1 MEGDSVMN
9 GWDESALAQIRETY
23 QFLTPLL
30 DKSLKLQPNPKPQ
43 KSRRMDTTT
52 QGDPADQDQQGQG
65 PQQLLKYLQ
74 VLGQL
79 TLRHEHNWNLL
90 QSTDCFILF
99 FQQDQESALHG
110 LLTATQEWHQQRQS
124 NPMGM
129 TTTLRQ
135 HLCQHLLQ
143 DLLNRT
149 TKVSK
154 SKPGEVLFQACRDRN
169 LILEDMSWPFL
180 RWDPTK
186 KSLAV
191 DKKKAVTMPKML
203 EHLQELI
210 EEFRDPTLVVRFQG
224 LSTSHAQATVPWKL
238 QLNLRSN
245 RPYDLMRELTHS
257 SVWLLAG
264 TSLKVHSMQQ
274 SGLAKQVQQLLPLHG
289 KSKGMGKSRTKGK
302 KTQES

>member
-9 GWDESALAQIRETY
+9 GWDESSLAQIRETY
-23 QFLTPLL
+23 QFLIPLL
-30 DKSLKLQPNPKPQ
+30 DKSLKLQPNPKLQ
-43 KSRRMDTTT
+43 KSRKTELHPR
-52 QGDPADQDQQGQG
+52 GEPADPDQQGQD
-65 PQQLLKYLQ
+65 PTQLLRYLQ
-74 VLGQL
+74 ALGQL
-79 TLRHEHNWNLL
+79 ALRHEHNWNLM

-99 FQQDQESALHG
+99 FLQDQESALQG
-110 LLTATQEWHQQRQS
+110 LLTATQEWQQQRQS
-124 NPMGM
+124 NPSTM
-129 TTTLRQ
+129 TSTLRQ

-154 SKPGEVLFQACRDRN
+154 SKPGEVLYQACRDRN
-169 LILEDMSWPFL
+169 LILEDMSWPYL

-186 KSLAV
+186 KSLTV
-191 DKKKAVTMPKML
+191 DKKKSVQMNKML
-203 EHLQELI
+203 EHLTELI

-224 LSTSHAQATVPWKL
+224 LSTSQAQATVPWKL

-274 SGLAKQVQQLLPLHG
+274 SGLAKQVQQLLPLNHKSKGAG
-289 KSKGMGKSRTKGK
+289 KSKSKGK
-302 KTQES
+302 KSPES